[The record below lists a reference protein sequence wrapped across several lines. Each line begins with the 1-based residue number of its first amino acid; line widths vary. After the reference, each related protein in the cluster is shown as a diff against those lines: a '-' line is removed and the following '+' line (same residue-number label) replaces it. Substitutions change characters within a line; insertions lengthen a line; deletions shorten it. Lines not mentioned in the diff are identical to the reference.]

1 MTDQQLTV
9 LLSHILNDLVIAKT
23 STEDA
28 CINAGVQANDQEKIL
43 RPINLVGIRLREWVD
58 MLES

>member
-1 MTDQQLTV
+1 MTDKQLSV
-9 LLSHILNDLVIAKT
+9 MLSQILNDLVIAKI

-28 CINAGVQANDQEKIL
+28 CIEVGVQGGDQKKIL
-43 RPINLVGIRLREWVD
+43 RPINLVGTRLRELVE